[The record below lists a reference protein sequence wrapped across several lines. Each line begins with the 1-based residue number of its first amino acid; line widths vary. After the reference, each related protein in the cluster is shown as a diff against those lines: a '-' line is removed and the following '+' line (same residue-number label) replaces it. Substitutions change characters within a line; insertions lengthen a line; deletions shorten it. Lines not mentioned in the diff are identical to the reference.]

1 MKYPEGVRKHIYTTN
16 IVENFHSKLEVAKIR
31 SGGYF
36 QSMKTADVS
45 IYVVYENMK
54 GKNWRKPLP
63 AIKYCSYDLKQMFS
77 LKFETQ
83 FS

>member
-1 MKYPEGVRKHIYTTN
+1 M
-16 IVENFHSKLEVAKIR
+16 R

-36 QSMKTADVS
+36 QSVKTGEVS
-45 IYVVYENMK
+45 IYVVYENMRD
-54 GKNWRKPLP
+54 KNWRKPLP
-63 AIKYCSYDLKQMFS
+63 GVRHCSYELKQMFY